1 MRNPVL
7 TAALMFW
14 VAACA
19 SASDPTPGGPD
30 RDRNRI
36 SPEEIAAEPVM
47 SAAELVERLR
57 PAWLRSRGPESIRSG
72 APSLPIVYIDGVRS
86 GGPEALRGIITQ
98 IIREIR
104 FINGRDATT
113 KYGLDHGAGVILVST
128 GR

>member
-1 MRNPVL
+1 MRNLVL

-14 VAACA
+14 GAACA
-19 SASDPTPGGPD
+19 SGSGSTPEGPD

-36 SPEEIAAEPVM
+36 SPEEIAAEPVT

-57 PAWLRSRGPESIRSG
+57 PAWLRSRGPASIRSG

-86 GGPEALRGIITQ
+86 GGPEALRRITTQ

-113 KYGLDHGAGVILVST
+113 TYGLDHGAGVILVST